1 MATKIAI
8 NGFGRIGRCI
18 VRALNERDGASAPG
32 AARSTPEADLE
43 VVGINDLTDAKTLA
57 HLYNYDTVHGRA
69 EHRAHAHEGY
79 FDIDGKKIKVIAEK
93 DPAKL
98 PWKELGADIVL
109 ECTGLFTDKEK
120 AGVHLTAGAKKVI
133 ISAPAKNHDAT
144 IVLGVNSEI
153 YDAAKHNLLSCGS
166 CTTNCLAPVAKVLM
180 DSFGLERGLM
190 TTIHSYTN
198 DQAVLDIPHR
208 KGDLRRARA
217 AALNMI
223 PTSTGAAKALSEVIP
238 ALKGKFDGQSIR
250 VPTMDVSIIDLTFE
264 STRPLS
270 KDAIHAAMKAASEG
284 PMKGILGYAT
294 EELVSSDYIGDP
306 RSSIFDATIT
316 QVMGDKFAKVFSWYD
331 NEWGFS
337 NRMIDLAQLVA
348 SKL

>member
-18 VRALNERDGASAPG
+18 VRAMVDRKV
-32 AARSTPEADLE
+32 TDLD
-43 VVGINDLTDAKTLA
+43 VVAINDLTDAKTLA

-69 EHRAHAHEGY
+69 EHKAVAHEGY
-79 FDIDGKKIKVIAEK
+79 FEIGGKKIKVVAEK
-93 DPAKL
+93 DPTKL
-98 PWKELGADIVL
+98 PWKELGADVVL

-120 AGVHLTAGAKKVI
+120 AGAHLAAGAKKVI
-133 ISAPAKNHDAT
+133 ISAPAKGHDAT
-144 IVLGVNSEI
+144 IVLGVNPEI
-153 YDAAKHNLLSCGS
+153 YDAAKHTVISCGS
-166 CTTNCLAPVAKVLM
+166 CTTNCLAPVAKVLL
-180 DSFGLERGLM
+180 DSFGVERGLM

-217 AALNMI
+217 AAQNMI
-223 PTSTGAAKALSEVIP
+223 PSSTGAAKALAEVIP
-238 ALKGKFDGQSIR
+238 ALKGKFDGQAVR
-250 VPTMDVSIIDLTFE
+250 VPTMDVSIVDLTFE
-264 STRPLS
+264 SSKPLS

-284 PMKGILGYAT
+284 PMKGILGFTT
-294 EELVSSDYIGDP
+294 EELVSSDYIGDA
-306 RSSIFDATIT
+306 RSSIFDATMT

-337 NRMIDLAQLVA
+337 NRMIELAQLVA
-348 SKL
+348 GKL

>member
-18 VRALNERDGASAPG
+18 VRALFERNVK
-32 AARSTPEADLE
+32 DLE
-43 VVGINDLTDAKTLA
+43 VVAINDLTDAKTLA

-69 EHRAHAHEGY
+69 QHRATAHEGN
-79 FDIDGKKIKVIAEK
+79 FDIDGGRKIRVVAEK

-98 PWKELGADIVL
+98 PWKELGIDIVL

-120 AGVHLTAGAKKVI
+120 AEAHIHAGAKKVV
-133 ISAPAKNHDAT
+133 ISAPAKGHDAT
-144 IVLGVNSEI
+144 VVLGVNTEV
-153 YDAAKHNLLSCGS
+153 YDAAKHTIISCGS
-166 CTTNCLAPVAKVLM
+166 CTTNCLAPVAKVLL
-180 DSFGLERGLM
+180 DNFGVERGLM

-217 AALNMI
+217 AAMNMI
-223 PTSTGAAKALSEVIP
+223 PSSTGAAKALAEVIP
-238 ALKGKFDGQSIR
+238 SLKGKFDGQSMRI
-250 VPTMDVSIIDLTFE
+250 PTMDVSIVDLTFE
-264 STRPLS
+264 STRPLT
-270 KDAIHAAMKAASEG
+270 KDSIHAAMKAASEG
-284 PMKGILGYAT
+284 AMKGILGYT
-294 EELVSSDYIGDP
+294 EEQLVSSDYIGDP

-316 QVMGDKFAKVFSWYD
+316 QVMGDRFAKVFAWYD

-337 NRMIDLAQLVA
+337 NRMIELSQLVA

>member
-18 VRALNERDGASAPG
+18 VRALNDRKVTDI
-32 AARSTPEADLE
+32 E
-43 VVGINDLTDAKTLA
+43 VVALNDLTDAKTLA

-69 EHRAHAHEGY
+69 EHKAHAHEGY
-79 FDIDGKKIKVIAEK
+79 FEIDGKKIKVVAEK
-93 DPAKL
+93 DPTKL

-120 AGVHLTAGAKKVI
+120 AGAHLAAGGKKVI
-133 ISAPAKNHDAT
+133 ISAPAKGQDAT
-144 IVLGVNSEI
+144 IVLGVNTEV
-153 YDAAKHNLLSCGS
+153 YDSSKHTVISCGS
-166 CTTNCLAPVAKVLM
+166 CTTNCLAPVAKVLL

-217 AALNMI
+217 AAMNMI
-223 PTSTGAAKALSEVIP
+223 PSSTGAAKALSEVIP
-238 ALKGKFDGQSIR
+238 SLKGKFDGQSMR
-250 VPTMDVSIIDLTFE
+250 VPTMDVSIVDLTFE

-284 PMKGILGYAT
+284 PMKGILGYTT

-316 QVMGDKFAKVFSWYD
+316 QVMGEKFAKVFSWYD

-337 NRMIDLAQLVA
+337 NRMIELTQLVA

>member
-18 VRALNERDGASAPG
+18 VRAIAERKIS
-32 AARSTPEADLE
+32 DLE
-43 VVGINDLTDAKTLA
+43 VVSINDITDTKTLA
-57 HLYNYDTVHGRA
+57 HLYNYDTVHGHA
-69 EHRAHAHEGY
+69 THRATSHEGY
-79 FDIDGKKIKVIAEK
+79 FEIDGKKIKIVAEK
-93 DPAKL
+93 DPTKL

-109 ECTGLFTDKEK
+109 ECTGLFTDKDK
-120 AGVHLTAGAKKVI
+120 AVAHIAAGAKKVI
-133 ISAPAKNHDAT
+133 ISAPAKGHDAT
-144 IVLGVNSEI
+144 IVLGVNNEA
-153 YDAAKHNLLSCGS
+153 YDPAKHSVISCGS
-166 CTTNCLAPVAKVLM
+166 CTTNCLAPVAKVLL
-180 DSFGLERGLM
+180 DSFGIERGLM

-223 PTSTGAAKALSEVIP
+223 PSSTGAAKALSEVIP
-238 ALKGKFDGQSIR
+238 ALKGKFDGQSMR
-250 VPTMDVSIIDLTFE
+250 VPTMDVSIVDLTFE
-264 STRPLS
+264 STKALS

-284 PMKGILGYAT
+284 PMKGILGYTT

-337 NRMIDLAQLVA
+337 NRMIELSQLVA
-348 SKL
+348 AKL